1 MIHGFF
7 RRGAVLMVAVLASL
21 AAVGFPAP
29 AAASVTSVTS
39 CQGLTTPG
47 VYRLDADLS
56 PPTFKFCFVIA
67 ASNVT
72 LNLNGHT
79 LTGLGNQ
86 TAITD
91 ATGDVVPNTD
101 IHGPGTITGF
111 QHIGIM
117 LGSGSRVTG
126 VTLTHNGDG
135 IDVFGTGSS
144 VKGNVVT
151 DNEFGINVEVL
162 GATGNT
168 IIGNFAHNNIIEDLN
183 DNNACGSNVWTGND
197 FGTANLSCIH

>member
-1 MIHGFF
+1 
-7 RRGAVLMVAVLASL
+7 MVGVLASL
-21 AAVGFPAP
+21 AAVGLPAP

-47 VYRLDADLS
+47 TYRLDADLS
-56 PPTFKFCFVIA
+56 PPTFKFCFTIA

-86 TAITD
+86 TAISAESSGTN
-91 ATGDVVPNTD
+91 AD
-101 IHGPGTITGF
+101 IRGPGTITGF
-111 QHIGIM
+111 QHIGIQ
-117 LGSGSRVTG
+117 LGSGGRVTG
-126 VTLTHNGDG
+126 VTLTHNGLG
-135 IDVFGTGSS
+135 IDVAGSGSS
-144 VKGNVVT
+144 VKGNVAT
-151 DNEFGINVEVL
+151 DNDSGITVVL

-168 IIGNFAHNNIIEDLN
+168 IIGNFAHNNTSEDLN
-183 DNNACGSNVWTGND
+183 DDNACGSNVWMGND